1 MSHGGVYDD
10 ERQRQRCVLPHD
22 TPLMAPSSS
31 SLPHHP
37 PSTRGA
43 TNVASTATMDGAPT
57 MHLHFPLP
65 SPSSCASDES
75 FRVSRPTLLR
85 YAHRTH
91 SVGQQVRALLHAAKV
106 LPMEE
111 LCRCVRVPPS
121 TTTTR
126 GGAADDM
133 DAPVDSTQPRLLLP
147 HLRRHAVLVC
157 GVWVVAYDPEFPV
170 PWAAVREWILLR
182 FALPRDGDGNNN
194 TDTGDPQPHGPLL
207 GSLPLQHGV
216 LYHHELMAELP
227 NDVAFRRWVHAML
240 CSMAT
245 HAHRDDERCWRLRYV
260 STVGD
265 AQSTCG
271 RVWLSAPSLIT
282 HDSHCLQ
289 EAAEQRKLW
298 EIRAADI
305 TNTMELVRSGQDTA
319 RDEQRV
325 AAGVSG
331 EFPRDS
337 VASPWRQPR
346 LPWFLLL
353 HVRSAASNDVR
364 WRTNAPSGSIHR
376 NGDG

>member
-1 MSHGGVYDD
+1 
-10 ERQRQRCVLPHD
+10 
-22 TPLMAPSSS
+22 
-31 SLPHHP
+31 
-37 PSTRGA
+37 
-43 TNVASTATMDGAPT
+43 
-57 MHLHFPLP
+57 
-65 SPSSCASDES
+65 
-75 FRVSRPTLLR
+75 
-85 YAHRTH
+85 
-91 SVGQQVRALLHAAKV
+91 
-106 LPMEE
+106 MEE

-245 HAHRDDERCWRLRYV
+245 HAHRDGERCWRLRYV

-271 RVWLSAPSLIT
+271 RVWLSAPPS
-282 HDSHCLQ
+282 SHTTPIASKKRRNSENCGRFVLPTSRTRRSWCFRGKTPHVTSNALRLVCRVSSPGIALHHHGGNPGYLGSSPSMCGPLPRMMSGGARTPP
-289 EAAEQRKLW
+289 AAPSRGTVMGDLHTLP
-298 EIRAADI
+298 RGPV
-305 TNTMELVRSGQDTA
+305 TNSPP
-319 RDEQRV
+319 V
-325 AAGVSG
+325 AAAAVPAD
-331 EFPRDS
+331 FI
-337 VASPWRQPR
+337 ASPTVCRVGEGHPACLR
-346 LPWFLLL
+346 CAL
-353 HVRSAASNDVR
+353 HPLQ
-364 WRTNAPSGSIHR
+364 TTPP
-376 NGDG
+376 